1 MRAAGEAAAAV
12 PSCASRH
19 GQLSVVQVAPSDGQP
34 RRLAMPRA
42 KGALVHA
49 HERRVRGI
57 QCALQRGVGP
67 HVARERLHFC
77 PSDRTFKVF
86 RCLFGR
92 DPDALEKASLM
103 RDAIP
108 EKAGEFRTFNQGFVE
123 AVAVCPLIGDRSA
136 PFDTD

>member
-1 MRAAGEAAAAV
+1 MGAHRNWKGET
-12 PSCASRH
+12 P
-19 GQLSVVQVAPSDGQP
+19 LD
-34 RRLAMPRA
+34 
-42 KGALVHA
+42 
-49 HERRVRGI
+49 
-57 QCALQRGVGP
+57 
-67 HVARERLHFC
+67 VARERLHFC

-92 DPDALEKASLM
+92 DPDAQEKASLM

-136 PFDTD
+136 LFDTD